1 MKKSRSVI
9 KNIRKTQSRRK
20 RNLIKKRTLKGAV
33 RQIRRTSTKKQAF
46 KAYQDTQSLI
56 DKSVQDGIIKKRKAA
71 RLKSRLVKSIKTK
84 K

>member
-20 RNLIKKRTLKGAV
+20 RNLIKKRTLKGTV
-33 RQIRRTSTKKQAF
+33 RQIRRTNTKKQAL
-46 KAYQDTQSLI
+46 KAYPDTQSLI